1 MSRKIEVKRDINKR
15 HRRGLKLFLCLSGIA
30 AGCLLFRSMPLA
42 EPLDS
47 PEIRDPARVVVVDSG
62 HGGNDRGVK
71 GSEGQL
77 EKNVCQALA
86 GKLKDYL
93 KDRYRVVLTR
103 TGDYAVSAAQR
114 ASRANHEKGD
124 IFVSL
129 HAGGAFQRSVSRWS
143 IYCRRPG
150 GVDGAEVAE
159 APNDGGPLSWDKLQQ
174 RHAGASALL
183 AEKMRNSLARAPIR
197 ADPQIVEAPVAVLRG
212 VDMPAIL
219 VECGYLTHPKTAAAF
234 RRDAYLDAVAGALA
248 KGIIDFFQHA
258 QGD

>member
-1 MSRKIEVKRDINKR
+1 MKRDINKR
-15 HRRGLKLFLCLSGIA
+15 RERGLKLFLCLSGIA
-30 AGCLLFRSMPLA
+30 ALCFLLWATPLA
-42 EPLDS
+42 EPFDS
-47 PEIRDPARVVVVDSG
+47 AKSGDAERVVIVDAG

-71 GSEGQL
+71 GPEGRL

-86 GKLKDYL
+86 GRLRDILKG
-93 KDRYRVVLTR
+93 RYRVVLTR
-103 TGDYAVSAAQR
+103 TGDYEVSAAQR

-124 IFVSL
+124 VFVSL
-129 HAGGAFQRSVSRWS
+129 HAGGTFRRSVSRWS

-150 GVDGAEVAE
+150 GVDGAEVAGASNE
-159 APNDGGPLSWDKLQQ
+159 GGPISWDYLQQ

-183 AEKMRNSLARAPIR
+183 AKKMRDSLSRAPIR
-197 ADPQIVEAPVAVLRG
+197 ADPEIVEAPVAVLRG

-234 RRDAYLDAVAGALA
+234 RREAYLDAVAGALA

-258 QGD
+258 QVH